1 MSATI
6 KPVKGREVIAQ
17 LEKQKGGYCYLR
29 LTAKQVKGFPEG
41 KKTRLLCTLNGQLT
55 FQCGLNHL
63 GDGDFFIIIGSR
75 YMKSLK
81 LKAGD
86 KVDYLLQPDPDPLG
100 VPMPEVLEALLEQDA
115 ELKERF
121 DGLTM
126 GKKRFVIHSIARIKN
141 IDLQVQ
147 RAIESIR
154 GNQRPP
160 HRGGKSG

>member
-1 MSATI
+1 MGKEPTQESGQQVI
-6 KPVKGREVIAQ
+6 KKLPRE
-17 LEKQKGGYCYLR
+17 KGGYCYIRIPASVAIAL
-29 LTAKQVKGFPEG
+29 PEG
-41 KKTRLLCTLNGQLT
+41 KKTRLLCTLNGTLT
-55 FQCGLNHL
+55 IPCGLNHM

-81 LKAGD
+81 MKAGD

-160 HRGGKSG
+160 HQGRKA

>member
-1 MSATI
+1 MANTM
-6 KPVKGREVIAQ
+6 KPVRGKQPILQ
-17 LEKQKGGYCYLR
+17 LDKRKGGYCYIR
-29 LTAKQVKGFPEG
+29 IPAAVVERFPEG
-41 KKTRLLCTLNGQLT
+41 KKTRLLCTLDGTLT
-55 FQCGLNHL
+55 ISCGLNHL

-75 YMKSLK
+75 YMKQLK
-81 LKAGD
+81 LPVGTMI
-86 KVDYLLQPDPDPLG
+86 DYLLQIDPDPLG
-100 VPMPEVLEALLEQDA
+100 VPMPEVLEALLAQDE
-115 ELKERF
+115 ELKARF

-160 HRGGKSG
+160 RRKA